1 MYESEFESEWENEF
15 EGEFENEFEGELEGE
30 YESEQFFAHLA
41 QLARRAVRS
50 PALRRIGLQ
59 AGRVALTGGLG
70 ALGAYAG
77 GRLAGSNPRVGRAIG
92 GGIGAGLG
100 RYAGSFLPQQEFEA
114 EGEFEWELNPQRR
127 VHPRAL
133 MEHLGHAAA
142 EAESEAE
149 AEAFLGALIP
159 LAARIAPRV
168 APTIMQA
175 APGLIRGVAGVARTL
190 RQNPA
195 TQSLVRTLPTIVRQ
209 TAGSLAQRVARG
221 QPITA
226 QAAVRALAQQ
236 TSRVLSDPR
245 RSVRAYRQSRAL
257 DRQYHRAVGP
267 QPSRAAQPSRGM
279 QTNGAAGHARCCNC
293 RRRRA

>member
-1 MYESEFESEWENEF
+1 MYESEFESEWESEF
-15 EGEFENEFEGELEGE
+15 EGEFEGE
-30 YESEQFFAHLA
+30 YENEQFFGRLA
-41 QLARRAVRS
+41 QLAGRAVRS

-59 AGRVALTGGLG
+59 AGRMALTGGLG

-77 GRLAGSNPRVGRAIG
+77 GRLAGSNARVGRAVG

-100 RYAGSFLPQQEFEA
+100 RYVGSFLPDQEYEF

-142 EAESEAE
+142 EAESESE

-159 LAARIAPRV
+159 LAARLAPRV
-168 APTIMQA
+168 APTIMRA

-190 RQNPA
+190 RRSPA
-195 TQSLVRTLPTIVRQ
+195 TRSLVRTIPTIVLQ
-209 TAGSLAQRVARG
+209 TAGTLAQRVARG
-221 QPITA
+221 QPVTA
-226 QAAVRALAQQ
+226 QTAVRALAQQ

-245 RSVRAYRQSRAL
+245 RSVRAWRQSRAL

-267 QPSRAAQPSRGM
+267 QPGRGTPPSR
-279 QTNGAAGHARCCNC
+279 CCSC
-293 RRRRA
+293 RRQ